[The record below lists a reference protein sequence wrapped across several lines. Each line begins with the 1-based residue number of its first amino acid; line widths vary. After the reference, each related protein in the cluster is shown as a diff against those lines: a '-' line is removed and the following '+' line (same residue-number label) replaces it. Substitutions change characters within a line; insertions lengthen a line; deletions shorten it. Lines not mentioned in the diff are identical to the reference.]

1 MSNTQLSSM
10 LRRLL
15 PLAGLLALIIFFSI
29 KSPRG
34 AGGEN
39 LFLSPENIFN
49 IARQQSAILL
59 IAFGMTL
66 VIISGGID
74 LSVGSVAAFSGMV
87 AALLMLPPDKGGP
100 GLSVPV
106 AMLFGTVAGAF
117 CGSINA
123 FLIAI
128 LRLPPFIATLGT
140 MGIARGVTNIISK
153 GGSVDVTAPGIG
165 WLGDGE
171 FLKLPVPLWIIVIVA
186 VLCYLVLSKSV
197 MGRQIYAVGG
207 NPQAARFAG
216 IDQRKTLFFVYV
228 VTGALTGVAAMID
241 VSRSISAQPNA
252 GQGAE
257 LDAIAAVVIGGA
269 SLFGGIGTIAG
280 TIIGALVIAVLRNG
294 ANLMSVDPFLQQ
306 IIVGTLII
314 AAVAF
319 DQWRQKKA

>member
-1 MSNTQLSSM
+1 
-10 LRRLL
+10 
-15 PLAGLLALIIFFSI
+15 
-29 KSPRG
+29 
-34 AGGEN
+34 
-39 LFLSPENIFN
+39 
-49 IARQQSAILL
+49 
-59 IAFGMTL
+59 L

-87 AALLMLPPDKGGP
+87 AALLMLPQPNGP
-100 GLSVPV
+100 GLSVPA
-106 AMLFGTVAGAF
+106 AMSVGIVAGAF
-117 CGSINA
+117 CGLFNA

-165 WLGDGE
+165 WLGEGD
-171 FLKLPVPLWIIVIVA
+171 FLGLPVPLWIIIIVG

-197 MGRQIYAVGG
+197 VGRTIYAVGG

-216 IDQRKTLFFVYV
+216 IDQRKTLFFVYI
-228 VTGALTGVAAMID
+228 VTGALTGLAAMID

-269 SLFGGIGTIAG
+269 SLFGGIGSIAG
-280 TIIGALVIAVLRNG
+280 TVIGALVIAVLRNG

-306 IIVGTLII
+306 IIVGMLII

-319 DQWRQKKA
+319 DQWRQKKV